1 MKQILSRQD
10 AQRQVERVHDFR
22 ECLNELEKERVLA
35 LSAEDRL
42 RVDDYLDQT
51 LDQLTKRFDVDVT
64 ESQRQISL
72 GMRVIS
78 ALGGLALCIAVFL
91 FFYRIWGLVT
101 TPVQVSILA
110 AVPLAMLAATEIAA
124 RRERTLYFASLLALV
139 ALASFVLNLTVLGT
153 IFNITASHRAFLA
166 WGAFALILAYRYRLR
181 IQLAAGLLS
190 LLAFFSASVMTW
202 QGCNWLTLGERPENC
217 LPLGLVLFA
226 IPALRSV
233 PGSTPCIG
241 QSARSRC
248 SSRVAFGDER
258 RFIVSAVRRKD
269 GRAPSH
275 HFTAGVFSAKASAC
289 SMDSKESAAAA
300 SSAMIHFT

>member
-233 PGSTPCIG
+233 PEFNPVYRAIGALAVFIPCCFWG
-241 QSARSRC
+241 
-248 SSRVAFGDER
+248 
-258 RFIVSAVRRKD
+258 
-269 GRAPSH
+269 
-275 HFTAGVFSAKASAC
+275 
-289 SMDSKESAAAA
+289 
-300 SSAMIHFT
+300 